1 VERLRELALGANDPD
16 ARDEDRYMLEAA
28 QEIED
33 LRAELVGEHRAN
45 VKLNALVEDARSRLQ
60 EAEAARDA
68 LHASYSREYV
78 KDTEALWKR
87 INEQSARLQEA
98 EAKCGWCNGK
108 GISRVTVKAGLVSQY
123 GGDEPTTMLD
133 TILVSQHLGCDTERC
148 AVSRLRAQRP
158 MP

>member
-1 VERLRELALGANDPD
+1 MPSLTSPSLCAPAYRK
-16 ARDEDRYMLEAA
+16 
-28 QEIED
+28 Q
-33 LRAELVGEHRAN
+33 
-45 VKLNALVEDARSRLQ
+45 S
-60 EAEAARDA
+60 AARDA

-133 TILVSQHLGCDTERC
+133 TILVSQHLGCETERC